1 MYQVLYRKWRPK
13 VFSDVVGQPQV
24 TVTLQNEL
32 KAGRIAHAY
41 LFTGSRGTGK
51 TTCAKILAKAV
62 NCLSLK
68 DGDPCGECE
77 SCVGI
82 DNGSVMDVVEI
93 DAASNNGVENIR
105 NLREEASFTP
115 ASAKYRVYII
125 DEVHMLSI
133 GAFNA
138 LLKTLEEPP
147 AHVVFILATTEVHKL
162 PATILSRCQRFD
174 FHRIDPEVIADR
186 LQFVAQEENA
196 RLERDAALLIARI
209 ADGGMRDALSLLD
222 QCMGRN
228 PQIDLDVVS
237 ETAGLAGRDHLF
249 SLADTVLRQNGGEA
263 LELIDGLHKASKD
276 MVRLCEELTGHF
288 RNLML
293 LKTMR
298 NPQNLIVVSQ
308 DEYEKLQVQA
318 ERFSLAGTIHA
329 IDVLQA
335 AKERMFRGFDRRVE
349 LEMAMLKLC
358 SPELDES
365 MDAILRRLS
374 RLEKQPRAAV
384 SEQAASAEIPSS
396 KQMSPAPAKKEVAHL
411 PQEDEA
417 QFVPE
422 RKEAGVLIPEEQEP
436 AEERRDPVDMETLQQ
451 GAKRMADWPEVLEY
465 LKEYSHV
472 IASAFHGSVA
482 YVNGD
487 FVLIDAPN
495 SMAFEL
501 LRKSA
506 QRDKMR
512 VAIKEITGR
521 TYKLGP
527 YRKES
532 QEKKQEEDP
541 LEQLAAAAENAGVQV
556 TKED

>member
-68 DGDPCGECE
+68 EGDPCGECE

-115 ASAKYRVYII
+115 AAAKYRVYII

-186 LQFVAQEENA
+186 LQFVAGEENA
-196 RLERDAALLIARI
+196 HLEREAALLIARI

-222 QCMGRN
+222 QCMGRSSE
-228 PQIDLDVVS
+228 ITLEVVS

-249 SLADTVLRQNGGEA
+249 SLADTVLRQNGGQA
-263 LELIDGLHKASKD
+263 LEQIDELHKASKD
-276 MVRLCEELTGHF
+276 MVRLCEELAGHF

-293 LKTMR
+293 LKTMK

-308 DEYEKLQVQA
+308 DEYQKLQVQA
-318 ERFSLAGTIHA
+318 EAFTLAGTIHA

-349 LEMAMLKLC
+349 LEMALLKLC

-365 MDAILRRLS
+365 VDAILRRLA
-374 RLEKQPRAAV
+374 RLEKQPRAV
-384 SEQAASAEIPSS
+384 IPEQAEACLLYTSDA
-396 KQMSPAPAKKEVAHL
+396 A
-411 PQEDEA
+411 DE
-417 QFVPE
+417 
-422 RKEAGVLIPEEQEP
+422 
-436 AEERRDPVDMETLQQ
+436 
-451 GAKRMADWPEVLEY
+451 
-465 LKEYSHV
+465 
-472 IASAFHGSVA
+472 
-482 YVNGD
+482 
-487 FVLIDAPN
+487 
-495 SMAFEL
+495 
-501 LRKSA
+501 
-506 QRDKMR
+506 
-512 VAIKEITGR
+512 
-521 TYKLGP
+521 
-527 YRKES
+527 
-532 QEKKQEEDP
+532 
-541 LEQLAAAAENAGVQV
+541 
-556 TKED
+556 

>member
-13 VFSDVVGQPQV
+13 TFSDVVGQPQA

-228 PQIDLDVVS
+228 PQIDLVVVL
-237 ETAGLAGRDHLF
+237 ETARLVGREHLF

-276 MVRLCEELTGHF
+276 MVRLCEELIGHF

-318 ERFSLAGTIHA
+318 EMFTLAGAIHA

-374 RLEKQPRAAV
+374 RLEKQPRAAAP
-384 SEQAASAEIPSS
+384 EQTAPAEIPASAP
-396 KQMSPAPAKKEVAHL
+396 MPPAPAEKEEAPL
-411 PQEDEA
+411 PQKDEA
-417 QFVPE
+417 QPVPE
-422 RKEAGVLIPEEQEP
+422 RKEAGAPAPEEQEST
-436 AEERRDPVDMETLQQ
+436 EERRDPVNMETLQQ

-527 YRKES
+527 YRKEY